1 MKALR
6 DSVQHI
12 DKVKQSSNYVNEDQP
27 EQHNY
32 DNAVNEGQATIN
44 NNAQPVLDK
53 SAIERLTQKVNNTK
67 DALHGAE
74 KLKQDQQAAET
85 EIRELTSLNEPQK
98 NAEIAKVKTATTR
111 TNVRNILQEASTLNT
126 EMQGLRESI
135 RDKNDTKNS
144 SKDINEDHNE
154 QQAYDNAINNAQQLI
169 DESQATLNPDT
180 INHLNTGV
188 TQAKSNLHGD
198 TKLQHDKDSAKQTIA
213 QLQNLNS
220 AQKHMEDS
228 LIENES
234 TRSQVQQDLTEAQA
248 LDGLM
253 GALKESI
260 KDNTNIV
267 SNGNYINAEPSKK
280 QAYDAAVQN
289 AQNIINGTNQPTIN
303 KGNVTT
309 ATQAVKNTKDALDG
323 DHRLEEAKN
332 NANQTIRNL
341 SNLNNAQKDA
351 EKNLVNSASTLEQV
365 QQNLQ
370 TAQQLDNAMG
380 ELRQSIANKDQ
391 VKADSK
397 YLNEDP
403 QIKQNYDEAVQRAET
418 IINATQN
425 PELLKANIDQATQ
438 SVQNAEQALHGA
450 EKLNQ
455 DKQTSS
461 TELDGLTDL
470 TDAQRE
476 KLREQI
482 NTSNSRDDI
491 KQKIEQAKALNDAM
505 KKLKEQVAQ
514 KDGVH
519 ANSDYTNE
527 DSAQKDAYNNALKQ
541 AEDIINNSSNPNLNA
556 QDITNALNNI
566 KQAQDNLHGAQ
577 KLQQDKNTTNQ
588 AIGNLNHLNQ
598 PQKDAL
604 IQAINGA
611 TSRDQ
616 VAEKLKE
623 AEALDEAMKQLE
635 DQVNQDDQIS
645 NSSPFI
651 NEDSDK
657 QKTYND
663 KIQAAKEIINQ
674 TSNPTLDKQKIADTL
689 QNIKDAVNNLHGDQK
704 LAQSKQDANNQLN
717 RLDDLTEEQKNH
729 FKPLINNADTRD
741 EVNKQLEIA
750 KQLNGDMSTLHKVI
764 NDKDQIQHLS
774 NYINADNDKK
784 QNYDNAIKEAE
795 DLIHNHPDTIDHK
808 ALQDLLNKIDQ
819 AHNELNGES
828 KFKQALDNA
837 LNDIDS
843 LNSLNVPQRQT
854 VKDNINHVTTL
865 ESLAQ
870 ELQKA
875 KELNDAMKAMRDSIM
890 NQEQIRKNSNY
901 TNEDLAQQNAYNH
914 AVDNINNIIGEDNAT
929 MDPQI
934 IKKATQDL
942 NTAINGLNGD
952 QKLQDAKTD
961 AKQQITNFTGLTEP
975 QKQALENIIN
985 QQTSRAN
992 VAKQLS
998 YAKFLNGK
1006 MEELK
1011 VAVAKASL
1019 VRQNSNYINED
1030 VSEKEAYEQAIAKGQ
1045 EIINS
1050 ENNPTISST
1059 DINRT
1064 IQEINDAEQ
1073 NLHGE
1078 NKLRQAQEIAKNEI
1092 QNLDGLNSA
1101 QITKLIQDIGRT
1113 TTKPAVTQKLEEAKA
1128 INQAMQQLKQ
1138 SIADKDATL
1147 NSSNYLNEDS
1157 EKKLAYDNAVSEA
1170 EQLINQLNDPTM
1182 DISNIQAI
1190 TQKVIQAKDS
1200 LHGANKLAQNQ
1211 ADSNSIINQSTNLN
1225 DKQKQTLNDLINH
1238 AQTKQQVAEIIAQA
1252 NKLNNEMGTLKTLVE
1267 EQSNVHQQS
1276 KYINEDPQVQ
1286 NIYNDSIQKGREI
1299 LNGTTDDVLN
1309 NNKIADAIQNIHLT
1323 KNDLHGDQKLQKAQ
1337 QDATNELNYLTN
1349 LNNSQ
1354 RQSEHDEINSAP
1366 SRTEVSNDLNHA
1378 KALNEAMRQLENEVA
1393 LENSVK
1399 KLSDFINEDEG
1410 AQNEYSNALQKA
1422 KALSMAFQVA
1432 L

>member
-1 MKALR
+1 
-6 DSVQHI
+6 
-12 DKVKQSSNYVNEDQP
+12 
-27 EQHNY
+27 
-32 DNAVNEGQATIN
+32 
-44 NNAQPVLDK
+44 
-53 SAIERLTQKVNNTK
+53 
-67 DALHGAE
+67 
-74 KLKQDQQAAET
+74 
-85 EIRELTSLNEPQK
+85 
-98 NAEIAKVKTATTR
+98 
-111 TNVRNILQEASTLNT
+111 
-126 EMQGLRESI
+126 
-135 RDKNDTKNS
+135 
-144 SKDINEDHNE
+144 
-154 QQAYDNAINNAQQLI
+154 
-169 DESQATLNPDT
+169 
-180 INHLNTGV
+180 
-188 TQAKSNLHGD
+188 
-198 TKLQHDKDSAKQTIA
+198 
-213 QLQNLNS
+213 
-220 AQKHMEDS
+220 
-228 LIENES
+228 
-234 TRSQVQQDLTEAQA
+234 
-248 LDGLM
+248 
-253 GALKESI
+253 
-260 KDNTNIV
+260 
-267 SNGNYINAEPSKK
+267 
-280 QAYDAAVQN
+280 
-289 AQNIINGTNQPTIN
+289 
-303 KGNVTT
+303 
-309 ATQAVKNTKDALDG
+309 
-323 DHRLEEAKN
+323 
-332 NANQTIRNL
+332 
-341 SNLNNAQKDA
+341 
-351 EKNLVNSASTLEQV
+351 
-365 QQNLQ
+365 
-370 TAQQLDNAMG
+370 
-380 ELRQSIANKDQ
+380 
-391 VKADSK
+391 
-397 YLNEDP
+397 
-403 QIKQNYDEAVQRAET
+403 
-418 IINATQN
+418 
-425 PELLKANIDQATQ
+425 
-438 SVQNAEQALHGA
+438 
-450 EKLNQ
+450 
-455 DKQTSS
+455 
-461 TELDGLTDL
+461 
-470 TDAQRE
+470 
-476 KLREQI
+476 
-482 NTSNSRDDI
+482 
-491 KQKIEQAKALNDAM
+491 
-505 KKLKEQVAQ
+505 
-514 KDGVH
+514 
-519 ANSDYTNE
+519 
-527 DSAQKDAYNNALKQ
+527 
-541 AEDIINNSSNPNLNA
+541 
-556 QDITNALNNI
+556 
-566 KQAQDNLHGAQ
+566 
-577 KLQQDKNTTNQ
+577 
-588 AIGNLNHLNQ
+588 
-598 PQKDAL
+598 
-604 IQAINGA
+604 
-611 TSRDQ
+611 
-616 VAEKLKE
+616 
-623 AEALDEAMKQLE
+623 
-635 DQVNQDDQIS
+635 
-645 NSSPFI
+645 
-651 NEDSDK
+651 
-657 QKTYND
+657 
-663 KIQAAKEIINQ
+663 
-674 TSNPTLDKQKIADTL
+674 
-689 QNIKDAVNNLHGDQK
+689 
-704 LAQSKQDANNQLN
+704 
-717 RLDDLTEEQKNH
+717 
-729 FKPLINNADTRD
+729 
-741 EVNKQLEIA
+741 
-750 KQLNGDMSTLHKVI
+750 KVI

-795 DLIHNHPDTIDHK
+795 DLIHNHPDTLDHK

-828 KFKQALDNA
+828 RFKQALDNA

-901 TNEDLAQQNAYNH
+901 TNEDL
-914 AVDNINNIIGEDNAT
+914 EDNAT

-934 IKKATQDL
+934 IKQATQDI

-998 YAKFLNGK
+998 HAKFLNGK

-1073 NLHGE
+1073 NLHGD

-1157 EKKLAYDNAVSEA
+1157 EKKLAYDNAVSQA

-1211 ADSNSIINQSTNLN
+1211 ADSNLIINQSTNLN
-1225 DKQKQTLNDLINH
+1225 DKQKQALNDLINH

-1399 KLSDFINEDEG
+1399 KLSDFINEDEA

-1422 KALSMAFQVA
+1422 KDIINGVPSSTLDKATIEDALLELQNARESLHGEQKLQEAKNQAVAEIDNLQALNPGQVLAEKTLVNQASTKPEVQEA
-1432 L
+1432 LQKA

>member
-1 MKALR
+1 
-6 DSVQHI
+6 
-12 DKVKQSSNYVNEDQP
+12 
-27 EQHNY
+27 
-32 DNAVNEGQATIN
+32 
-44 NNAQPVLDK
+44 
-53 SAIERLTQKVNNTK
+53 
-67 DALHGAE
+67 
-74 KLKQDQQAAET
+74 
-85 EIRELTSLNEPQK
+85 
-98 NAEIAKVKTATTR
+98 
-111 TNVRNILQEASTLNT
+111 
-126 EMQGLRESI
+126 
-135 RDKNDTKNS
+135 
-144 SKDINEDHNE
+144 
-154 QQAYDNAINNAQQLI
+154 
-169 DESQATLNPDT
+169 
-180 INHLNTGV
+180 
-188 TQAKSNLHGD
+188 
-198 TKLQHDKDSAKQTIA
+198 
-213 QLQNLNS
+213 
-220 AQKHMEDS
+220 
-228 LIENES
+228 
-234 TRSQVQQDLTEAQA
+234 
-248 LDGLM
+248 
-253 GALKESI
+253 
-260 KDNTNIV
+260 
-267 SNGNYINAEPSKK
+267 
-280 QAYDAAVQN
+280 
-289 AQNIINGTNQPTIN
+289 
-303 KGNVTT
+303 
-309 ATQAVKNTKDALDG
+309 
-323 DHRLEEAKN
+323 
-332 NANQTIRNL
+332 
-341 SNLNNAQKDA
+341 
-351 EKNLVNSASTLEQV
+351 
-365 QQNLQ
+365 
-370 TAQQLDNAMG
+370 
-380 ELRQSIANKDQ
+380 
-391 VKADSK
+391 
-397 YLNEDP
+397 
-403 QIKQNYDEAVQRAET
+403 
-418 IINATQN
+418 
-425 PELLKANIDQATQ
+425 
-438 SVQNAEQALHGA
+438 
-450 EKLNQ
+450 
-455 DKQTSS
+455 
-461 TELDGLTDL
+461 
-470 TDAQRE
+470 
-476 KLREQI
+476 
-482 NTSNSRDDI
+482 
-491 KQKIEQAKALNDAM
+491 
-505 KKLKEQVAQ
+505 
-514 KDGVH
+514 
-519 ANSDYTNE
+519 
-527 DSAQKDAYNNALKQ
+527 
-541 AEDIINNSSNPNLNA
+541 
-556 QDITNALNNI
+556 
-566 KQAQDNLHGAQ
+566 
-577 KLQQDKNTTNQ
+577 
-588 AIGNLNHLNQ
+588 
-598 PQKDAL
+598 
-604 IQAINGA
+604 
-611 TSRDQ
+611 
-616 VAEKLKE
+616 
-623 AEALDEAMKQLE
+623 
-635 DQVNQDDQIS
+635 
-645 NSSPFI
+645 
-651 NEDSDK
+651 
-657 QKTYND
+657 
-663 KIQAAKEIINQ
+663 
-674 TSNPTLDKQKIADTL
+674 
-689 QNIKDAVNNLHGDQK
+689 
-704 LAQSKQDANNQLN
+704 
-717 RLDDLTEEQKNH
+717 
-729 FKPLINNADTRD
+729 
-741 EVNKQLEIA
+741 
-750 KQLNGDMSTLHKVI
+750 MSTLHKVI

-795 DLIHNHPDTIDHK
+795 DLIHNHPDTLDHK

-828 KFKQALDNA
+828 RFKQALDNA

-914 AVDNINNIIGEDNAT
+914 AVDKINNIIGEDNAT

-934 IKKATQDL
+934 IKQATQDI

-998 YAKFLNGK
+998 HAKFLNGK

-1011 VAVAKASL
+1011 VAVAKAPL

-1157 EKKLAYDNAVSEA
+1157 EKKLAYDNAVSQA

-1211 ADSNSIINQSTNLN
+1211 ADSNLIINKSTNLN
-1225 DKQKQTLNDLINH
+1225 DKQKQALNDLINH
-1238 AQTKQQVAEIIAQA
+1238 AQTKQQVAEIIAQS

-1267 EQSNVHQQS
+1267 EQTNVHQQS
-1276 KYINEDPQVQ
+1276 KYINEDSQVQ

-1323 KNDLHGDQKLQKAQ
+1323 KNNLHGDQKLQKAQ

-1399 KLSDFINEDEG
+1399 KLSDFINEDEA

-1422 KALSMAFQVA
+1422 KDIINGVPSSTLDKATIEDALLELQNARESLHGEQKLQEAKNQAVAEIDNLQALNPGQVLAEKTLVNQASTKPEVQEA
-1432 L
+1432 LQKAKELNEAMKALKTEINKKNKSRLIVDM